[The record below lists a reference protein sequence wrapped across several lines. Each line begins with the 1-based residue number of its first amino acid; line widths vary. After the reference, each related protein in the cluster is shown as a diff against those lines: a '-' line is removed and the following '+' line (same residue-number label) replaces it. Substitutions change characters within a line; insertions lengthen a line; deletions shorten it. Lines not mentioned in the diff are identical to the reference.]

1 MKPQQQILSLEDCAK
16 SIKHDAWKMRR
27 GMLESYE
34 TSS

>member
-16 SIKHDAWKMRR
+16 SIKQCAWKMRR
-27 GMLESYE
+27 GKLKSDE